1 MPRETFD
8 KKIRQIKD
16 EILILGSMVE
26 QAMLDSVEVFKTRDI
41 VAANQLIE
49 EDQSIN
55 DKRFALENAILI
67 LLATQ
72 QPLAH
77 DLRLLAAML
86 LVSNE
91 LERMGDYAKGIAN
104 NALRLGPSDIPI
116 PMPDIE
122 KMANLGVNMLHRALS
137 AFIKEDLHAAIQIPK
152 EDDAVDD
159 LFNKS
164 YRTIVNSMIANPSAI
179 DDASYLLWVVH
190 NLERFADRVTNI
202 CERTIFIISGDL
214 MEMDNTDD
222 EALDDMI
229 DHIKQ

>member
-8 KKIRQIKD
+8 KKIQQIKD

-26 QAMLDSVEVFKTRDI
+26 QAMLDSVAAFKSRDI
-41 VAANQLIE
+41 QAANQLIE
-49 EDQSIN
+49 EDQPIN

-104 NALRLGPSDIPI
+104 NTLRLGPSDIPI
-116 PMPDIE
+116 PMSDIE
-122 KMANLGVNMLHRALS
+122 KMAILGVNMLHRALS
-137 AFIKEDLHAAIQIPK
+137 AFIKEDLQAAIRIPR

-164 YRTIVNSMIANPSAI
+164 YRSIVDSMIANPSVI

-202 CERTIFIISGDL
+202 CERTVFIISGDL

-222 EALDDMI
+222 EVLDDLI
-229 DHIKQ
+229 DHNE